1 MGSSI
6 AARAE
11 FKFDV
16 WRGLRGVEEARFYAP
31 SQTKLL
37 LDLEID
43 EGADTV

>member
-1 MGSSI
+1 MWE
-6 AARAE
+6 ALLQRVE